1 MGAAWADIP
10 AARPVHHGRAAHP
23 ECQVG
28 NSKPNGRNC
37 IMSNKADPVRAA
49 ELAAILA
56 QRYPLS
62 RPAMVARV
70 MVEAVKLARYVRA
83 RAELECSYPMTEEN
97 MNRAARRIER
107 AANRVNVALAEAV
120 NVPFG
125 AGFAYRERGPWFEFG
140 GDPRGACGRLHV
152 PGMDGDGW
160 SRDGFPLY

>member
-1 MGAAWADIP
+1 MA
-10 AARPVHHGRAAHP
+10 
-23 ECQVG
+23 
-28 NSKPNGRNC
+28 SKP
-37 IMSNKADPVRAA
+37 DPTRAA

-70 MVEAVKLARYVRA
+70 MVEAVKLARYAKA

-107 AANRVNVALAEAV
+107 AARKLNHELASAIY
-120 NVPFG
+120 G
-125 AGFAYRERGPWFEFG
+125 AELSRESAESAMNMPRCEFG
-140 GDPRGACGRLHV
+140 GDPRGACGRLRV

-160 SRDGFPLY
+160 GRDGFPLY